1 MLFKASSLRCSSM
14 PFAVAQ
20 LYIPVPVSLRY
31 KFLPVLGSITF
42 IWDADSPA

>member
-1 MLFKASSLRCSSM
+1 MALHLCS
-14 PFAVAQ
+14 
-20 LYIPVPVSLRY
+20 IPVLVSLQC